1 MLRKSQAAMEFL
13 MTYGWA
19 ILVVLI
25 AVGALAYFGL
35 LSPDRLLTERCVIT
49 PGSGLF
55 CDDYA
60 AYTGS
65 HNKFE
70 LILKNVHNRDI
81 SVIAFE
87 VNYTTNNIRYYCYRW
102 GGLPPLII
110 VSGSTGDIYA
120 DPCLN
125 MSLGDKVKANF
136 MLTYGFVGS
145 SLNKSVGGELVTTV
159 ATYSS

>member
-1 MLRKSQAAMEFL
+1 MLRRSQAAMEFL

-25 AVGALAYFGL
+25 AVGALAYFGV
-35 LSPDRLLTERCVIT
+35 LSPDVLLSERCVIT

-65 HNKFE
+65 HNKFK
-70 LILKNVHNRDI
+70 LTLKNVHNRDI
-81 SVIAFE
+81 SVTAFE
-87 VNYTTNNIRYYCYRW
+87 VNYGTVNVTNYCNRW
-102 GGLPPLII
+102 GGLPPLVIA
-110 VSGSTGDIYA
+110 SGGTSDIYA

-125 MSLGDKVKANF
+125 MNLGDKVKANF

-159 ATYSS
+159 ATYPS